1 MYWQIF
7 SDNRSYPTLLQNCST
22 GCALAM
28 PAHDSSPA
36 DFSMQSRPS
45 YKEVRKYTLPQAKA
59 EAGSAVCFSF
69 LFVYML
75 SSSSAYLLLSS
86 LQHTKLEYRN
96 QDNHKEQQH
105 RIGRL
110 IGKLSAAESLLIDQ
124 YRNVCRCCSRSAVRH
139 RNKLVKCH
147 QIIFPAK
154 HHIDRKK
161 RCNQWKCN
169 LEKSP
174 ESCCPIQCRS
184 LIKITVY
191 RLQTRQ

>member
-28 PAHDSSPA
+28 PAHDSSPT

-96 QDNHKEQQH
+96 QDNLHLS
-105 RIGRL
+105 RL
-110 IGKLSAAESLLIDQ
+110 GQKKFIFFCTYSIKPLLIFKVQNSLLLLTF
-124 YRNVCRCCSRSAVRH
+124 S
-139 RNKLVKCH
+139 LL
-147 QIIFPAK
+147 P
-154 HHIDRKK
+154 
-161 RCNQWKCN
+161 
-169 LEKSP
+169 LEEAGSFFTTGFLYYLFCLLHCFGDKT
-174 ESCCPIQCRS
+174 
-184 LIKITVY
+184 L
-191 RLQTRQ
+191 L